1 MNGLVDMKRRKVI
14 KQDKMVVDLN
24 TNYLKK
30 ESPIQGMQKIKK
42 VCD

>member
-14 KQDKMVVDLN
+14 KQDKMVVDSN

-30 ESPIQGMQKIKK
+30 ESLIQGMRKITK
-42 VCD
+42 VCE